1 MLAKQYEECNQ
12 WNRREKSPGLKVTIN
27 PQLKLGIETLLI
39 EALHEYMDN
48 WNNPAV
54 WSRIWS
60 EISEEASKVGINAF
74 DARKVARRLFH
85 QLREELN
92 VKQAEIERKEQQRK
106 IHENALALWVK
117 NLEISDEGAEWN
129 YDMWDEFLE
138 ALDAPVDMSY
148 LEQTR
153 DDFIKEAIIELQEK
167 KNKAVEKWGLG
178 LTVSPDG
185 AIEFTPVLWTTS

>member
-1 MLAKQYEECNQ
+1 MLANQFELCNQ
-12 WNRREKSPGLKVTIN
+12 WNQRENSPGLKVTIN
-27 PQLKLGIETLLI
+27 PQLKLGVETLLI

-48 WNNPAV
+48 WKNPAV

-74 DARKVARRLFH
+74 EARKVARRLFH

-92 VKQAEIERKEQQRK
+92 VKQAEIERRERQRK

-117 NLEISDEGAEWN
+117 NLDISDEGAEWN

-138 ALDAPVDMSY
+138 TLDAPVDMSY
-148 LEQTR
+148 LEQAR
-153 DDFIKEAIIELQEK
+153 DAFIKEAIIELQEK

-185 AIEFTPVLWTTS
+185 AIEFSPVLWTAS

>member
-1 MLAKQYEECNQ
+1 MKLTRRFTMIECNNQ
-12 WNRREKSPGLKVTIN
+12 SSVEIGV
-27 PQLKLGIETLLI
+27 ETLLT
-39 EALHEYMDN
+39 EALHEHLDG

-60 EISEEASKVGINAF
+60 EISDEASKEGIDAF
-74 DARKVARRLFH
+74 EARKLARRLFH
-85 QLREELN
+85 QLEDELN
-92 VKQAEIERKEQQRK
+92 AKQAEIERKERQRK

-117 NLEISDEGAEWN
+117 NLDISDEGAKWN

-138 ALDAPVDMSY
+138 TLDAPVDMSY

-153 DDFIKEAIIELQEK
+153 DAFIKQALIDLQEK
-167 KNKAVEKWGLG
+167 ADKAVDKWVLG

-185 AIEFTPVLWTTS
+185 AIEFTPVLWPAG

>member
-1 MLAKQYEECNQ
+1 MESTRRFTMIECNNQ
-12 WNRREKSPGLKVTIN
+12 SSVEIGV
-27 PQLKLGIETLLI
+27 ETRLI
-39 EALHEYMDN
+39 EALREYMDS

-60 EISEEASKVGINAF
+60 EISGEASKEGIDAF
-74 DARKVARRLFH
+74 EARKVARRLFH
-85 QLREELN
+85 QLKEELN
-92 VKQAEIERKEQQRK
+92 VKQAEIKKKERQRK

-117 NLEISDEGAEWN
+117 NLDITNEGAVWD

-138 ALDAPVDMSY
+138 TLDAPVDISY

-153 DDFIKEAIIELQEK
+153 DEFIKEAIIELREK
-167 KNKAVEKWGLG
+167 TDKAVEKWVLG

-185 AIEFTPVLWTTS
+185 AIQFTPVLWTAG